1 MKLKIGFYKKFL
13 LVLYLIF
20 VGLDWGTKFIVKNTF
35 FYGES
40 REVLGNFFRLTYV
53 ENPYSLFSIS
63 LGKNFPYVWF
73 SIAVILI
80 ILVIF
85 IFEKNKWYGFIY
97 VLFMAGAT
105 GNMIDRIKYDRVVD
119 FFDFG
124 INNHLRWAV
133 FNFADSYITI
143 GMILLVISIIID
155 MLKHRKK
162 KEKEPLEETE
172 ENMTEENKELGNA

>member
-1 MKLKIGFYKKFL
+1 MKIKVGFYKKFL
-13 LVLYLIF
+13 LFLYALLVF
-20 VGLDWGTKFIVKNTF
+20 LDWATKFIVKNTF

-73 SIAVILI
+73 SLVVLLI
-80 ILVIF
+80 IFAMFLV
-85 IFEKNKWYGFIY
+85 ENNRWHTFIY
-97 VLFMAGAT
+97 TLFMAGAT

-124 INNHLRWAV
+124 LSNNLRWPV

-143 GMILLVISIIID
+143 GMVLLVLSIIID
-155 MLKHRKK
+155 MLKHRKREK
-162 KEKEPLEETE
+162 KEEVIEAETV
-172 ENMTEENKELGNA
+172 ENKEQENE